1 MQILLTRTAKE
12 NRTGHMRIVR
22 VAKTGP
28 AVPRLRQT
36 VLPSPPQPKVSP
48 RLSAG
53 QEPQCAS
60 LVPAENT
67 PAARARRAWGKIRR
81 LFKDARRAAKGQVR
95 LRRADEYELLR
106 YVYAAVRRWQED
118 AVAEEIE
125 RELRA
130 EAQVAVSRSSSLFLL
145 LLRSALPRLDP
156 KRASKWGAALAF
168 ADHRG
173 VSSKRLAAFLRNNGG
188 IEGAARQWAKP
199 RGG

>member
-1 MQILLTRTAKE
+1 MQIRLTRTA
-12 NRTGHMRIVR
+12 NQSRTGHMKIVR
-22 VAKTGP
+22 VPSTVH
-28 AVPRLRQT
+28 AVPRLRHI
-36 VLPSPPQPKVSP
+36 VLPSRPQPKVSP
-48 RLSAG
+48 D
-53 QEPQCAS
+53 QEPQSAS
-60 LVPAENT
+60 VVPADDT
-67 PAARARRAWGKIRR
+67 PAARARRALWKIRR

-106 YVYAAVRRWQED
+106 CAYAAVRCWQED
-118 AVAEEIE
+118 GVAEEIE

-173 VSSKRLAAFLRNNGG
+173 VSSKRLAPLLRNNGG
-188 IEGAARQWAKP
+188 IEGAARQWAGL
-199 RGG
+199 RGA